1 MLIQPEPIL
10 EAIEMPSER
19 RPTNITQPEPLR
31 RVVIRVRGHL
41 GPTLLE
47 AFPALTA
54 DSEGEDTLLSGPL
67 PDQAAL
73 YGVLYQIEALG
84 LELLEVR
91 CPRRPRPLQITRP

>member
-1 MLIQPEPIL
+1 VLIQLEPIL
-10 EAIEMPSER
+10 EAIEVPSER

-54 DSEGEDTLLSGPL
+54 NREGEDTLLSGPL
-67 PDQAAL
+67 SDQAAL
-73 YGVLYQIEALG
+73 YGVLHQIEALG

-91 CPRRPRPLQITRP
+91 CPRRQRARQIT

>member
-1 MLIQPEPIL
+1 VLIQLEPIL
-10 EAIEMPSER
+10 EATEMPSER
-19 RPTNITQPEPLR
+19 RPTNITQPESLR

-54 DSEGEDTLLSGPL
+54 DREGEDTLLSGPL

-84 LELLEVR
+84 LQLLEVR
-91 CPRRPRPLQITRP
+91 CPRRPRARRQIT